1 MSQRTRGKMRKFV
14 AAERRLRPRF
24 RFRFGGTNLCSFAM
38 RYEADMGKAA
48 ASKRVSR
55 SRHRERPDPLAA
67 RIGQRIRQL
76 RTDAEFPFDAFVEE
90 TGLGRGYVSELERGL
105 VVPGVGTLA
114 RVSAALGVTIADL
127 VCGDTDRE
135 RLFDE
140 LRGRPAALVRTLRDT
155 VRKETKDSEK

>member
-1 MSQRTRGKMRKFV
+1 M
-14 AAERRLRPRF
+14 A
-24 RFRFGGTNLCSFAM
+24 
-38 RYEADMGKAA
+38 KAA
-48 ASKRVSR
+48 TTKRTGR

-76 RTDAEFPFDAFVEE
+76 RGETEFAFDAFVEE

-105 VVPGVGTLA
+105 VVPGVGTLSRVA
-114 RVSAALGVTIADL
+114 RALNVTIADL

-140 LRGRPAALVRTLRDT
+140 LRGRPSAVIRACRD
-155 VRKETKDSEK
+155 VASKHGK